1 MSLDVNSADRD
12 GWSVVT
18 ASGDLDSET
27 AEEFQ
32 EAVERQLDAG
42 YARTVLDLA
51 GVEFCDSSGLR
62 ALMILSRLATERGH
76 TLTLARPSSA
86 VRLVLEASGLTPYL
100 PVEATLPTTGD
111 IPR

>member
-1 MSLDVNSADRD
+1 MSLDVNSASRD

-27 AEEFQ
+27 AEEFRA
-32 EAVERQLDAG
+32 AVERQLDGGFAG
-42 YARTVLDLA
+42 TVLDLA

-62 ALMILSRLATERGH
+62 ALMILSRLAAERGR

-100 PVEATLPTTGD
+100 PIEETLPTNGD
-111 IPR
+111 AHR